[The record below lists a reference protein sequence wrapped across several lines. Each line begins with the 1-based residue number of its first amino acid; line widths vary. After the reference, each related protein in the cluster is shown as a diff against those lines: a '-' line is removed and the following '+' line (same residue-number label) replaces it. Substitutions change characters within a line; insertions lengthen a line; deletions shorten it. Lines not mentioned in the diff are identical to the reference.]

1 MKIKDIEIIRIYPQ
15 LASRY
20 EHRKVDLYGI
30 DCRVVYK
37 IKADNGLIGY
47 GDVRVRPN
55 FVADEEVVS
64 RLIGTNP
71 FEHVHNT
78 YDIGLGGAL
87 YDLMGKYAEQ
97 PAYALMGKKVRDQVS
112 MAAWTRPA
120 SPADFASEI
129 SRAAAQGYT
138 RFKMHSCRWHDVLEQ
153 TAAAAEVAPH
163 GFKIHWDFNGSRTLA
178 AGLPLIKQI
187 ERDYPV
193 VGFIED
199 PLAKTDL
206 DSWARLRDQS
216 DLPIIMHGT
225 PLGGAQEFLKG
236 IADVYML
243 GHNIGDTLTTGFLFS
258 KANVSTLIQITGGTL
273 TKALALHMAAVLPS
287 NTAHNIDLDD
297 QYAEDYTTELSPVIE
312 GFSPVPEAPGLGFEV
327 DEDALARLAGQAIT
341 EKPRHVGVL
350 RMQGGHTF
358 YGPGYVS
365 PQGEEGTIRG
375 HRSEIWYDDGSDDFE
390 RVYERVQNEG
400 TFLGD

>member
-64 RLIGTNP
+64 RRIGTNP

-138 RFKMHSCRWHDVLEQ
+138 RFKMHSCRWLVGLEL
-153 TAAAAEVAPH
+153 TAAAAEVAPTA
-163 GFKIHWDFNGSRTLA
+163 SRFT
-178 AGLPLIKQI
+178 
-187 ERDYPV
+187 
-193 VGFIED
+193 
-199 PLAKTDL
+199 
-206 DSWARLRDQS
+206 
-216 DLPIIMHGT
+216 
-225 PLGGAQEFLKG
+225 
-236 IADVYML
+236 
-243 GHNIGDTLTTGFLFS
+243 
-258 KANVSTLIQITGGTL
+258 GTL
-273 TKALALHMAAVLPS
+273 TAAVPW
-287 NTAHNIDLDD
+287 
-297 QYAEDYTTELSPVIE
+297 
-312 GFSPVPEAPGLGFEV
+312 
-327 DEDALARLAGQAIT
+327 R
-341 EKPRHVGVL
+341 RCC
-350 RMQGGHTF
+350 R
-358 YGPGYVS
+358 
-365 PQGEEGTIRG
+365 
-375 HRSEIWYDDGSDDFE
+375 
-390 RVYERVQNEG
+390 
-400 TFLGD
+400 